1 MQAKTNTKTNK
12 ERAPPPPNPERF
24 GRGVRANF
32 LMSDTCEDCGCE
44 YGSGGVPALAIPAS
58 SWIQI
63 STGLLCPNCICQ
75 RMADSGINYCR
86 NKYNSKAPQQKAVQ
100 EVMFV

>member
-32 LMSDTCEDCGCE
+32 LMKNEFQICKLCGLRFWESDIKNGICNSCEMDLPDDDQE
-44 YGSGGVPALAIPAS
+44 
-58 SWIQI
+58 
-63 STGLLCPNCICQ
+63 TPN
-75 RMADSGINYCR
+75 G
-86 NKYNSKAPQQKAVQ
+86 
-100 EVMFV
+100 